1 LSRYDP
7 TLVNQ
12 IITAGGD
19 NGVDVTLLL
28 MTNFVE
34 AISLLLSTAEKIDD
48 LVDEAVKILTMH
60 TIADVDD
67 KSC

>member
-1 LSRYDP
+1 
-7 TLVNQ
+7 
-12 IITAGGD
+12 
-19 NGVDVTLLL
+19 
-28 MTNFVE
+28 MTNFIE

-67 KSC
+67 KSY

>member
-1 LSRYDP
+1 
-7 TLVNQ
+7 VNQ
-12 IITAGGD
+12 RITTGGD

-34 AISLLLSTAEKIDD
+34 AIWLLLLLVVEKFAD

-60 TIADVDD
+60 TIADV
-67 KSC
+67 